1 MAEFGRDPLGWLGGG
16 PVAASGPAIPGQLG
30 ADDLRSAAAPVELPP
45 MARSRPP
52 SAPMSRLG
60 GDTIELALTTPVE
73 APATSPAN
81 GEAPALVA
89 PAQRGSTATIRP
101 VRRPVDSPASGWERR
116 YVGSLVA
123 IDAVIALVAGLT
135 AFGIR
140 FGNNE
145 SLPLEYVAV
154 SLALPLAWS
163 VMLLFARAYERR
175 FLFVGNEEYRRV
187 LNAGVGLT
195 AVVAL
200 ISYAGDFQFARGY
213 VVVALPVVTTAGLIG
228 RYLRRKR
235 LFKRRAAGE
244 CMRRVV
250 VVGYERPVA
259 TLARQ
264 LARERYHGMEV
275 IGACLPP
282 DHGCGARIG
291 EVELPVYGTFDTV
304 GEAVRAAR
312 ADTVAVLPCPEMD
325 AFALRR
331 LSWELEKTGTD
342 LVVTS
347 ALLDVAGP
355 RTSIRPVDGL
365 PMLHVEPA
373 ELTGGRRLTKE
384 AFDRVTSGL
393 VLILLAPLLAVL
405 AAAVQLTSRGPAL
418 FTQVRV
424 GKDGREFTIY
434 KLRTMYADA
443 EDRLAEL
450 AAQNEHDGLL
460 FKIRNDPRIT
470 PLGRVLRRFSLDELP
485 QLFNVFL
492 GHMSLVGPRP
502 PLPSEV
508 AQYPED
514 LLRRLAVKPGITGLW
529 QVSGRSNLSWEDTV
543 RLDLR
548 YVENWSLT
556 FDLVILLR
564 TFTAIVR
571 ASGAY

>member
-1 MAEFGRDPLGWLGGG
+1 MPDTGREHYLAPAPSG
-16 PVAASGPAIPGQLG
+16 AAPAIPSQAL
-30 ADDLRSAAAPVELPP
+30 
-45 MARSRPP
+45 
-52 SAPMSRLG
+52 PMSRLG
-60 GDTIELALTTPVE
+60 GDTIELVTAASLT
-73 APATSPAN
+73 
-81 GEAPALVA
+81 VA
-89 PAQRGSTATIRP
+89 PEQRGSRP
-101 VRRPVDSPASGWERR
+101 GTTYARAAAPARDWEKR
-116 YVGSLVA
+116 YVLTLVA
-123 IDAVIALVAGLT
+123 IDAVIALVAGMT

-140 FGNNE
+140 FGNNR
-145 SLPLEYVAV
+145 SLPLEYIAA
-154 SLALPLAWS
+154 SLLFPLAWI
-163 VMLLFARAYERR
+163 VALVFARAYERR
-175 FLFVGNEEYRRV
+175 FLFVGNEEYRRF

-195 AVVAL
+195 ATVAL
-200 ISYAGDFQFARGY
+200 VAYAANFQFARGY
-213 VVVALPVVTTAGLIG
+213 VVVALPLVTIAGLVG
-228 RYLRRKR
+228 RYVRRKY
-235 LFKRRAAGE
+235 LFARRAQGD

-250 VVGYERPVA
+250 VLGYERPVA

-275 IGACLPP
+275 VGACLPP
-282 DHGCGARIG
+282 DHTSGSRIAD
-291 EVELPVYGTFDTV
+291 VELTVYGTFDTV

-312 ADTVAVLPCPEMD
+312 ADTVAILPCPEMD
-325 AFALRR
+325 SFALRR
-331 LSWELEKTGTD
+331 ISWELEKTGTD

-373 ELTGGRRLTKE
+373 ELTGARRLTKA
-384 AFDRVTSGL
+384 AFDRVLST
-393 VLILLAPLLAVL
+393 VALIVVAPLLGAL
-405 AAAVQLTSRGPAL
+405 AAAVRLTSKGPAF

-424 GKDGREFTIY
+424 GRDGREFTIY

-443 EDRLAEL
+443 EERLAEL

-460 FKIRNDPRIT
+460 FKIRDDPRIT
-470 PLGRVLRRFSLDELP
+470 PLGRFLRRYSLDELP
-485 QLFNVFL
+485 QLINVFL
-492 GHMSLVGPRP
+492 GNMSLVGPRP

-564 TFTAIVR
+564 TATAIVR

>member
-1 MAEFGRDPLGWLGGG
+1 MPESGREPVNGTALPSGG
-16 PVAASGPAIPGQLG
+16 PFIPGQAG
-30 ADDLRSAAAPVELPP
+30 AAHFDRDRGFDGN
-45 MARSRPP
+45 RSRN
-52 SAPMSRLG
+52 SRMSRLG
-60 GDTIELALTTPVE
+60 GDTIELAVTVTPTKR
-73 APATSPAN
+73 APGSD
-81 GEAPALVA
+81 LVSSRRA
-89 PAQRGSTATIRP
+89 
-101 VRRPVDSPASGWERR
+101 VRSPASEWEHR
-116 YVGSLVA
+116 YVASLVA
-123 IDAVIALVAGLT
+123 IDGVIALIAGLT

-140 FGNNE
+140 FGNNR
-145 SLPLEYVAV
+145 SLPLEYMAA
-154 SLALPLAWS
+154 SLIFPLAWTCA
-163 VMLLFARAYERR
+163 LLFTRAYERR

-187 LNAGVGLT
+187 LNGGVGLT
-195 AVVAL
+195 AAL
-200 ISYAGDFQFARGY
+200 ALVSYAGDFQVARGY
-213 VVVALPVVTTAGLIG
+213 VVVALPLVTTAGLLG
-228 RYLRRKR
+228 RYLRRRR
-235 LFKRRAAGE
+235 LFKRRAQGE

-250 VVGYERPVA
+250 VLGYERPVA
-259 TLARQ
+259 ALARQ

-275 IGACLPP
+275 VGACLPP
-282 DHGCGARIG
+282 DHDSGTHIA
-291 EVELPVYGTFDTV
+291 EVELPIYGTFDTV
-304 GEAVRAAR
+304 GDAIRAAR

-373 ELTGGRRLTKE
+373 ELTGARRLTKA
-384 AFDRVTSGL
+384 AFDRVVSGIAL
-393 VLILLAPLLAVL
+393 VLIAPLLGL
-405 AAAVQLTSRGPAL
+405 LCAAVRLTSSGPAF

-424 GKDGREFTIY
+424 GRDGREFTIY

-443 EDRLAEL
+443 EERLAEL

-460 FKIRNDPRIT
+460 FKIRDDPRIT
-470 PLGRVLRRFSLDELP
+470 PIGKVLRRYSLDELP
-485 QLFNVFL
+485 QLVNVFL

-508 AQYPED
+508 AQYPQD

-564 TFTAIVR
+564 TVSAILR
-571 ASGAY
+571 TSGAY

>member
-1 MAEFGRDPLGWLGGG
+1 
-16 PVAASGPAIPGQLG
+16 V
-30 ADDLRSAAAPVELPP
+30 
-45 MARSRPP
+45 
-52 SAPMSRLG
+52 SRLG
-60 GDTIELALTTPVE
+60 GDTIELAAQSIATEVTQPIALDAVSE
-73 APATSPAN
+73 ALEPAAPPRRGARRLPA
-81 GEAPALVA
+81 
-89 PAQRGSTATIRP
+89 RH
-101 VRRPVDSPASGWERR
+101 PASAWEVK
-116 YVGSLVA
+116 YVRSVIV
-123 IDAVIALVAGLT
+123 IDAVIALVAGLI
-135 AFGIR
+135 AFGVR
-140 FGNNE
+140 FGDNQSPPRE
-145 SLPLEYVAV
+145 YLVASLG
-154 SLALPLAWS
+154 LPLAWAA
-163 VMLLFARAYERR
+163 VLLFNRAYERR

-195 AVVAL
+195 AAIALVA
-200 ISYAGDFQFARGY
+200 YTGNFAFARGY
-213 VVVALPVVTTAGLIG
+213 VIVALPLVTAAGLVG

-235 LFKRRAAGE
+235 LFSRRRQGD

-250 VVGYERPVA
+250 VLGYERPVA
-259 TLARQ
+259 SLARQ

-275 IGACLPP
+275 VGACLPP
-282 DHGCGARIG
+282 DHGSGNRIAD
-291 EVELPVYGTFDTV
+291 VELTVYGTFNNV
-304 GEAVRAAR
+304 ASAVLAAR

-325 AFALRR
+325 SFALRR
-331 LSWELEKTGTD
+331 LSWELERTGTD
-342 LVVTS
+342 LVVAS

-373 ELTGGRRLTKE
+373 ELTGGRRLAKG
-384 AFDRVTSGL
+384 AFDRVLSGL
-393 VLILLAPLLAVL
+393 ALILLAPAIGLLAALVR
-405 AAAVQLTSRGPAL
+405 LTSKGPA
-418 FTQVRV
+418 FFSQTRV

-434 KLRTMYADA
+434 KFRTMYADA

-460 FKIRNDPRIT
+460 FKIRDDPRIT
-470 PLGRVLRRFSLDELP
+470 PLGRWMRRYSLDELP
-485 QLFNVFL
+485 QFCNVFL
-492 GHMSLVGPRP
+492 GQMSLVGPRP